1 MRFVP
6 LQHMPAALRY
16 PERPRSEQSRFG
28 VPCRGPRNCGPRR
41 HFALAVLRFCGSDR
55 GDARMADERISFAR
69 ASFRTLRTPRKT
81 LGSDSSSIV
90 RASASGETDPHAR
103 WRSNHRKRL
112 RRISAIRIGSCTD
125 AILERGVPLPD
136 ATNVRGLAGQVVLP
150 SSPGGAPGVLP
161 FAGLFP
167 RRVSVHF

>member
-1 MRFVP
+1 
-6 LQHMPAALRY
+6 
-16 PERPRSEQSRFG
+16 
-28 VPCRGPRNCGPRR
+28 
-41 HFALAVLRFCGSDR
+41 
-55 GDARMADERISFAR
+55 MADER
-69 ASFRTLRTPRKT
+69 
-81 LGSDSSSIV
+81 DEV
-90 RASASGETDPHAR
+90 RSRFIPHAADAAQDTR
-103 WRSNHRKRL
+103 IRFIFDRPRECVRGNRSARSLAIHHRKRL

-136 ATNVRGLAGQVVLP
+136 APNVRGLAGQVVLP